1 MSQGATDPTLLMYGD
16 WESVAGQDSRF
27 TNAGAKKRIATSRVE
42 NA

>member
-1 MSQGATDPTLLMYGD
+1 MSQGATDPTWLMHGY
-16 WESVAGQDSRF
+16 WESVTGQDSRF